1 MRMFHTT
8 ISGRNRYLIGGVMT
22 PPYIFMIEV
31 NPMHGMTKREY
42 QITDEQ
48 QIIAILDAGK
58 VLHLGLAVDNEPY
71 VVPMN
76 YGYVLEA
83 GKLVLYLHS
92 ALRGKKLDMIRAN
105 SRVFFEIDCDL
116 MPFEGKVPCQYGL
129 AYSSVM
135 GRGKAVIVED
145 VVEKKKAMSV
155 LMKTQT
161 GKNFTFE
168 DRLVS
173 IVAVIRI
180 DVSEYTAKHRPLPE
194 KMR

>member
-1 MRMFHTT
+1 MQ
-8 ISGRNRYLIGGVMT
+8 
-22 PPYIFMIEV
+22 
-31 NPMHGMTKREY
+31 GMTKRER
-42 QITDEQ
+42 QITDEG
-48 QIIAILDAGK
+48 QITAILDTAR

-76 YGYVLEA
+76 YGYTMEN

-92 ALRGKKLDMIRAN
+92 AQKGKKLDMMRAN
-105 SRVFFEIDCDL
+105 PRVFFEIDCDL

-129 AYSSVM
+129 VYSSVM
-135 GRGKAVIVED
+135 GRGTATIVED
-145 VVEKKKAMSV
+145 VEEKKKAMPF

-161 GKNFTFE
+161 GKDFTFE

-180 DVSEYTAKHRPLPE
+180 DVEEYTAKLRPLPE
-194 KMR
+194 AMR